1 MDTPLAALDLR
12 WPPGIWYLNAGQQ
25 LQITSVRS
33 RSELPRTTD
42 TDQDS
47 MSRSRLEREIEKLVV
62 SFTALK
68 VKVDSNILDTY

>member
-1 MDTPLAALDLR
+1 MNLMVTHRAFLTHRLRDL
-12 WPPGIWYLNAGQQ
+12 PTTK

-33 RSELPRTTD
+33 RSELPRTTN

-68 VKVDSNILDTY
+68 VKVDSNIPNNY